1 MVKHHFLSYST
12 IDGLGFALD
21 LHDALEGGYPP
32 TPLWMDKH
40 NLQPGQDWD
49 TQIVKALRECGSLIF
64 IMTTDS
70 LRDNSVCKNEWSR
83 ALKYKKPIVPI
94 RLHADAEMPFR
105 LGNRQF
111 IDFSINHAAGLAKLR
126 AHLKWLSSPEGKIQ
140 TLQDQLGD
148 AQRDL
153 QRATGAM
160 IPHIQEEID
169 QLERN
174 IAIQNTKRHNPPSMT
189 SDDPSSLK
197 RDLIQEA
204 ATSQGQGTPSS
215 THIINDPPVVVPTYF
230 QNRTEEIALIEDF
243 LKDDTKNLLN
253 VVGRRGTGQTTLVCR
268 VLQGLTEKQQALE
281 EGHPAIDRL
290 VYLHST
296 GTHGTPWL
304 NLFTDLCR
312 FLTEEAARTLQQ
324 LASQPNTSSYDIMQ
338 NLLEALPHG
347 RTIVFLDNAQQI
359 IDPETRN
366 FFDQELEKALRALL
380 DEGQAHLKFILTT
393 HVAPKALTL
402 VHPAR
407 QRSLHIQEGLKPPY
421 TVNILRQMDADG
433 TVGLKTAPDALLE
446 AAGERTRGFPRAL
459 EALYAILSA
468 DRETTL
474 EEILEDTSRLLPE
487 HVLEVL
493 AGEAFTRL
501 DSLGKRVVQALAIM
515 DAPISPIAIN
525 YLLEPHLPGL
535 DSKPILKRLFNMHFV
550 RKQEGNFVLH
560 AADREYALARIP
572 RDQQQDQETNHPPFT
587 QTALFHRAANFYR
600 DIRKPQEEWKT
611 LEDLTPQMREFDLR
625 CQGHEYEAALHLL
638 LTFDFDYL
646 LRWGQYRLMA
656 NLHERV
662 QGHLHDPKLQQQHL
676 ANLGTAYYR
685 MGDLSKAIHD
695 HEEARILAKQ
705 NHDPS
710 GESIALGN
718 LGLCYRGLG
727 KTLEAIENY
736 EAALPILRELNHQ
749 DAVATVLMNLGTAYS
764 ALGRIQPALTVLEE
778 ANAMYVETGNQ
789 NNRAMALVCLGE
801 VQGHLGKTQ
810 EATHYA
816 SEGLALART
825 MANPFVE
832 AAALCILGELE
843 RDSENWDAAIAR
855 YQEAIQKADFIGNA
869 EIRSIARTRL
879 CIVFLLADNLINAR
893 DTIEEASQIDA
904 PSEKHVVSAM
914 YGIVSLRQGNHQQ
927 AKQHFLETLNHTE
940 TMLNHCSQDIWAL
953 ECQALA
959 QCGLAI
965 CNQNPM
971 LVSSAIQTFQISRE
985 IIKDQGTLQRMVK
998 LLKALSIADTQGILT
1013 DELHQTATRKAYL
1026 EKAGRAEEQI

>member
-1 MVKHHFLSYST
+1 MLKNHFLSYST
-12 IDGLGFALD
+12 IDGLDFAID

-32 TPLWMDKH
+32 IPLWMDKH

-49 TQIVKALRECGSLIF
+49 TQIVKALRECSSLIF

-70 LRDNSVCKNEWSR
+70 LRDNSVCKNEWTR

-111 IDFSINHAAGLAKLR
+111 IDFSTDPSAGLAQLR
-126 AHLKWLSSPEGKIQ
+126 AHLKWLTSPEGKIQ
-140 TLQDQLGD
+140 TLQDQLAD

-160 IPHIQEEID
+160 TTHIQEEID

-174 IAIQNTKRHNPPSMT
+174 IAIQNTKLQNPPITVS
-189 SDDPSSLK
+189 SDPSTLK
-197 RDLIQEA
+197 RELIREA
-204 ATSQGQGTPSS
+204 ATSQGRRTPSF

-230 QNRTEEIALIEDF
+230 QNRKEEISLIEEF

-253 VVGRRGTGQTTLVCR
+253 VVGRGGTGQTTLVCR
-268 VLQGLTEKQQALE
+268 VLQSQTESQGATE
-281 EGHPAIDRL
+281 EGHPSIDRM
-290 VYLHST
+290 VYLSST
-296 GTHGTPWL
+296 GSYRTPWL

-312 FLTEEAARTLQQ
+312 FLPEETARALQQ
-324 LASQPNTSSYDIMQ
+324 LASQPNANSYYIMQ
-338 NLLEALPHG
+338 SLIEALPQG
-347 RTIVFLDNAQQI
+347 RTIVFLDNVQHI

-366 FFDQELEKALRALL
+366 FIDQELEKALRALL
-380 DEGQAHLKFILTT
+380 DDGRSHLKFILTT

-433 TVGLKTAPDALLE
+433 TVGLRTAPDALLE
-446 AAGERTRGFPRAL
+446 EAGERTRGFPRAL

-474 EEILEDTSRLLPE
+474 KEILADTSRLLPE

-501 DSLGKRVVQALAIM
+501 DSLGKRVVQGLAIF

-525 YLLEPHLPGL
+525 YLLEPYLPGL
-535 DSKPILKRLFNMHFV
+535 DSKPILKRLLNMHFV
-550 RKQEGNFVLH
+550 RKQEGNFFLH
-560 AADREYALARIP
+560 AADREYALSRIP
-572 RDQQQDQETNHPPFT
+572 RDQQNDQGMNNPSFT
-587 QTALFHRAANFYR
+587 QRALFHRAANFYQ
-600 DIRKPQEEWKT
+600 DIRKPQNEWNT
-611 LEDLTPQMREFDLR
+611 LDDLTPQMREFDLR
-625 CQGHEYEAALHLL
+625 CHAKEYEPALRLL

-646 LRWGQYRLMA
+646 LRWGHYRLMA

-662 QGHLHDPKLQQQHL
+662 HGQIHDQKLQQLHL

-685 MGDLSKAIHD
+685 IGDLSKAIHY
-695 HEEARILAKQ
+695 HEEALTLAQ
-705 NHDPS
+705 HNQDPS
-710 GESIALGN
+710 GESIALAN

-727 KTLEAIENY
+727 KTLEAIDNY
-736 EAALPILRELNHQ
+736 EAALPTLRELNLR
-749 DAVATVLMNLGTAYS
+749 DSVATVLMNLGTAYS
-764 ALGRIQPALTVLEE
+764 ALGRIRKAIEVLEE
-778 ANAMYVETGNQ
+778 ANAIYLETGNQ
-789 NNRAMALVCLGE
+789 DNRAMALVCLGE
-801 VQGHLGKTQ
+801 VQGHLGNTQ
-810 EATHYA
+810 GATHYA

-843 RDSENWDAAIAR
+843 RDSQNWDTAIAR
-855 YQEAIQKADFIGNA
+855 YQEAIQKADFIGNE

-879 CIVFLLADNLINAR
+879 CMVFLLSDNLIDAR
-893 DTIEEASQIDA
+893 ETIEGALQVEA

-914 YGIVSLRQGNHQQ
+914 YGIVLLRQGNHQQ
-927 AKQHFLETLNHTE
+927 AKQQFLQTITQTVTL
-940 TMLNHCSQDIWAL
+940 LNHCSQDIWAL
-953 ECQALA
+953 ESQALA
-959 QCGLAI
+959 QCGLAV
-965 CNQNPM
+965 CDQNPE
-971 LVSSAIQTFQISRE
+971 LTSSAIEPFQKVRE
-985 IIKDQGTLQRMVK
+985 LVHDKGTLQRMAK
-998 LLKALSIADTQGILT
+998 LFEAVCLADTHGILT
-1013 DELHQTATRKAYL
+1013 DEWHLAASTESWLK
-1026 EKAGRAEEQI
+1026 KPGRVEGPS